1 MGKSQAPLLREEDA
15 IMSKAVSSTTLH
27 EPFGPKATSL
37 EPSRWSV
44 FNYSTI
50 DARNFREDSME
61 MEDDSALLFN
71 AFDFLEALR
80 FPLNA
85 ESDVDNTPTT
95 IPQLSHDHHILS
107 MLHVFSE
114 DSLIYVEELE
124 DDAALL
130 FNASDFLEA
139 LQFPLN
145 AESDDDI
152 TPTTI
157 PKLSHTLSMLH
168 IFTEDSLIHVA
179 ELEDDAPPVVADDIL
194 STLHNFI

>member
-1 MGKSQAPLLREEDA
+1 MGKSQVPLLREEDA

-71 AFDFLEALR
+71 AFDFLGALR

-107 MLHVFSE
+107 MLH
-114 DSLIYVEELE
+114 
-124 DDAALL
+124 
-130 FNASDFLEA
+130 A

-179 ELEDDAPPVVADDIL
+179 QLEDDAPPVVADDIL
-194 STLHNFI
+194 SMLHNFI